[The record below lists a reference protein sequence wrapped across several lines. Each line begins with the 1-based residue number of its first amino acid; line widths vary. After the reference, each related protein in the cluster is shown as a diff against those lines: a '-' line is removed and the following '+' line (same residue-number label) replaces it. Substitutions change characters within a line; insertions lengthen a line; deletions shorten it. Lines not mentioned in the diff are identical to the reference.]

1 MVMPIN
7 EAGSVDVGGRLRKLR
22 DERGISMR
30 ALARQSSLSANALS
44 MIERGLTS
52 PSVSTLSKLS
62 NALGVPIT
70 AFFREQTDRHPIVYC
85 KAQERSCRPFLQGL
99 WEGMGGESF
108 AGQMDAFA
116 LTSENGATS
125 GQHGVVHSGSEFAI
139 CLSGILE
146 VVINHEKYTLEP
158 GDTILFDANLVHF
171 WKSPGGIKTTAV
183 FVVASYVPG
192 DFPREHHIAS

>member
-30 ALARQSSLSANALS
+30 ALARQSGLSANALS
-44 MIERGLTS
+44 MIERGHTS

-85 KAQERSCRPFLQGL
+85 KAQERSCSPFLKGL

-116 LTSENGATS
+116 LTLENGATS
-125 GQHGVVHSGSEFAI
+125 GKHGVVHSGSEFVI
-139 CLSGILE
+139 CQRGILE
-146 VVINHEKYTLEP
+146 VVINQEQFTLEP
-158 GDTILFDANLVHF
+158 GDSLLFDANLVHS
-171 WKSPGGIKTTAV
+171 WRCPGGSKTTAV
-183 FVVASYVPG
+183 FVVAAYVPG
-192 DFPREHHIAS
+192 DFPREHHLAS